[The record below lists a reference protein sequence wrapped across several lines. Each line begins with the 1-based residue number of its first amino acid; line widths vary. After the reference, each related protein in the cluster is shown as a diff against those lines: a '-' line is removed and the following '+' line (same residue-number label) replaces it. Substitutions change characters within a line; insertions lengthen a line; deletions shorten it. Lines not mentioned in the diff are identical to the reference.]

1 MTVNYLVNH
10 AQESPLGLVDVSKI
24 FSPKGS
30 RRQIQTPWRTLGL
43 VFPRQK
49 QPSHMNIHN
58 YPPFL
63 MSRAENPFSAS
74 PDPIL

>member
-30 RRQIQTPWRTLGL
+30 RRQIQTP
-43 VFPRQK
+43 
-49 QPSHMNIHN
+49 
-58 YPPFL
+58 
-63 MSRAENPFSAS
+63 
-74 PDPIL
+74 